1 MDVGTKELKN
11 KRSVTYRCEVK
22 KLGKLTK
29 NINDFGC
36 SGKDGGVRF
45 SIV

>member
-1 MDVGTKELKN
+1 MDVGTKELRIKQGI
-11 KRSVTYRCEVK
+11 TCGCEVK

-36 SGKDGGVRF
+36 SGEDGGVNF
-45 SIV
+45 STM